1 MPVGA
6 KAVRVL
12 MFIGGPVGI
21 LLGLFSGLLAMAS
34 FGFAP
39 DGGAEGFGGRS
50 LILTVIPLIYGVASI
65 ALASMMGRRTKKVH
79 EGVVY
84 FNIAAIALLVIL
96 ALVTLLTGAPFDG
109 LIPLIFHG
117 VMLGL
122 MYSASVKAFYG
133 V

>member
-6 KAVRVL
+6 KVVRVL

-39 DGGAEGFGGRS
+39 DGGSEGFGFRS

-122 MYSASVKAFYG
+122 MYSAKVKAYYG